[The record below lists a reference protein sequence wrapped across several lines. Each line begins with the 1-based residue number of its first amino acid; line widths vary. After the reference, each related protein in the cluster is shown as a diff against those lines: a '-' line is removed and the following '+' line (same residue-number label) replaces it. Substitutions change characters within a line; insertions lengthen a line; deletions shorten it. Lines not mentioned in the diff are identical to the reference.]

1 MTTNNHNGMVR
12 VSVLIPFRLE
22 YRLKDLCKAARNQN
36 GVDYGVTFQRVIA
49 AGLNALE
56 AKSTYEELN

>member
-1 MTTNNHNGMVR
+1 MSDVQNHNGMAK

-49 AGLNALE
+49 AGLNVLE
-56 AKSTYEELN
+56 RQNHEDLS